1 MNWYS
6 KVNMTEITL
15 DPQQIQED
23 LKNEILFIIELIK
36 YNRK

>member
-1 MNWYS
+1 
-6 KVNMTEITL
+6 MTEITL